1 MDEIKKIKLSFIIE
15 TDIRYGG
22 GTEKTILFYYKYMD
36 KNLFDIKIFQTN
48 IIDKER
54 ISQKDIE
61 NIYGLKDYKRFFY
74 PGIINN
80 LLKDKNK
87 GLSYQGRN
95 ISKDIFLF
103 YSIFLKYLFSR
114 TLNRKTFIDLMNSD
128 IIYIVSDYQLFYL
141 FFPRKLLSKKKPILI
156 FGTHNYLPIERRTF
170 NKFENAILKKMV
182 YAIHFTSSTILNLS
196 KIRRNTDFVI
206 SSGVDTRLFFPEK
219 NAHEK
224 TRYLFVGRLVEYK
237 GIKELLEAW
246 SIFKYK
252 SNTELHIV
260 GTGELEDLVIEK
272 SKSIEN
278 IIYHGFVSEEELPLI
293 YRNCDI
299 FVFPTYG
306 IRHDEYFGLV
316 VIEALAS
323 GEYVILSDGMKGIFD
338 YFEKNNALEYVS
350 VNPEKISER
359 MEYTFENISK
369 LKENVLNV
377 RKYIEENYDWK
388 SISENLSKKIYEI
401 YNKMN

>member
-1 MDEIKKIKLSFIIE
+1 
-15 TDIRYGG
+15 
-22 GTEKTILFYYKYMD
+22 
-36 KNLFDIKIFQTN
+36 
-48 IIDKER
+48 
-54 ISQKDIE
+54 
-61 NIYGLKDYKRFFY
+61 
-74 PGIINN
+74 
-80 LLKDKNK
+80 
-87 GLSYQGRN
+87 
-95 ISKDIFLF
+95 
-103 YSIFLKYLFSR
+103 
-114 TLNRKTFIDLMNSD
+114 
-128 IIYIVSDYQLFYL
+128 
-141 FFPRKLLSKKKPILI
+141 
-156 FGTHNYLPIERRTF
+156 
-170 NKFENAILKKMV
+170 
-182 YAIHFTSSTILNLS
+182 
-196 KIRRNTDFVI
+196 
-206 SSGVDTRLFFPEK
+206 
-219 NAHEK
+219 
-224 TRYLFVGRLVEYK
+224 
-237 GIKELLEAW
+237 LLEAW

-306 IRHDEYFGLV
+306 ISHDEYFGLV

-323 GEYVILSDGMKGIFD
+323 GDYVILSDGMKGIFD